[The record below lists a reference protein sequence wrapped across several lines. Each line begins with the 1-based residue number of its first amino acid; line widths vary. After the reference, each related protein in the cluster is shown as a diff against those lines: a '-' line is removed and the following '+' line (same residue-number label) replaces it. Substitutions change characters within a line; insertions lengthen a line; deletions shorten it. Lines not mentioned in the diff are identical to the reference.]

1 METLIDCIYSI
12 NSTWTSFDIDLKNL
26 KQILLKNPYP
36 LSMMHNVIK
45 KYLQNAII
53 KTNTRNVFILNFL
66 SKKCIVK

>member
-45 KYLQNAII
+45 KYLQNAVN
-53 KTNTRNVFILNFL
+53 KTNTRNVFILTSFQRNAL
-66 SKKCIVK
+66 

>member
-45 KYLQNAII
+45 KYLQNAIN
-53 KTNTRNVFILNFL
+53 KTNTRNVFILTSFQRNAL
-66 SKKCIVK
+66 